1 MADKA
6 MPSILTTKKTLTM
19 PVNYLKT
26 PRRIIFLVFLLALTS
41 LSRLSAQSIPEVPQ
55 SVLFGGINVKFDR
68 DARRII
74 ETDIRNLMANKRYWD
89 DKLDRAVLY
98 FPILEGVL
106 IEEEV
111 PIDFKYLAVQES
123 SLTPDAVSTSNAVGF
138 WQFKQETALEMGLRV
153 DNEIDERKNIA
164 SSTRAAARYLKRSNK
179 QFNNWVSSL
188 YSYYLGMG
196 GISKIVPADWAYARE
211 ITLNSRTD
219 VYVLRFFAHK
229 IAIEAAMDQHRTANT
244 IVLLEYRKGRGQSL
258 GQIAEEM
265 GVDPLDIRRYNRWLA
280 SDRVHTDRDYVVA
293 LPVASSSLN
302 NVRQKIASSTS
313 SPGPLYTQND
323 IGFPILKKVDVK
335 MKGTNNPSFY
345 EINGLPGIQAR
356 AGDKAADLARIA
368 KMSTST
374 FLKYNDLSPRE
385 ALIPGNVYYLSKKNK
400 KAMVPYHTVRQGETI
415 RNISQIYGI
424 ATRELLKYNRI
435 SSRNQ
440 RLQTGRVMW
449 LMKKRPA
456 KTPVEIME
464 IPTGQPTWDNQPEIT
479 STTPDYS
486 IPQDASERKKYTP
499 KLVPPV
505 EAPVEQPVDTRRA
518 IVEEPQ
524 PTQPQTPLRSVNDT
538 GSRVV
543 IISQEGSSEPQ
554 PSTPVR
560 TPEPQTT
567 TPTRSPATASTTTR
581 QPDFN
586 TGPSRQASSGGSYH
600 TVSSGQ
606 TYYSISR
613 MYNLEINELLA
624 LNNLTL
630 KDILEVGQK
639 LLVNKSSASVA
650 TQNVATPNEA
660 GSRYTY
666 HRVSSGETLF
676 SISKKYGVSMSEI
689 QRANSMSDTNVK
701 LGENLK
707 IPQQ

>member
-1 MADKA
+1 
-6 MPSILTTKKTLTM
+6 M
-19 PVNYLKT
+19 PVNYQKFSGKV
-26 PRRIIFLVFLLALTS
+26 IFLVYLFTLTS
-41 LSRLSAQSIPEVPQ
+41 LSRLAAQNIPEIPQSIM
-55 SVLFGGINVKFDR
+55 FGNINVKFDR
-68 DARRII
+68 EARKII
-74 ETDIRNLMANKRYWD
+74 ETDMRNLMANKRYWD

-111 PIDFKYLAVQES
+111 PLDFKYLAVQES

-138 WQFKQETALEMGLRV
+138 WQFKKETALEMGLRV

-188 YSYYLGMG
+188 YSFYLGMG
-196 GISKIVPADWAYARE
+196 GISRIVPADWAYAHE
-211 ITLNSRTD
+211 ITLTNRTD

-229 IAIEAAMDQHRTANT
+229 IAIESAMDQHRTANT

-265 GVDPLDIRRYNRWLA
+265 GVDPLDIQRYNRWLA
-280 SDRVHTDRDYVVA
+280 SDRVPTDRDYVVA

-302 NVRQKIASSTS
+302 NVRQKIASTSTS
-313 SPGPLYTQND
+313 PGSLYIHND
-323 IGFPILKKVDVK
+323 IGFPVLKKVEVK
-335 MKGTNNPSFY
+335 MKGNNNPTFY
-345 EINGLPGIQAR
+345 EINGLPGVQAR
-356 AGDKAADLARIA
+356 AGDKAANLARIA
-368 KMSTST
+368 KISTSS

-385 ALIPGNVYYLSKKNK
+385 ALIPGEVYYLSKKNK

-415 RNISQIYGI
+415 RNLSQIYGI
-424 ATRELLKYNRI
+424 TTRDLLKYNRI
-435 SSRNQ
+435 NSRNQ

-456 KTPVEIME
+456 RTPVEIME
-464 IPTGQPTWDNQPEIT
+464 IPTGQPTWDTQPEIT
-479 STTPDYS
+479 RTTPDYS

-499 KLVPPV
+499 KLVPAV
-505 EAPVEQPVDTRRA
+505 ETPVEQPADTRRA
-518 IVEEPQ
+518 AAAVEEPE
-524 PTQPQTPLRSVNDT
+524 PARPPQRTVNDT

-543 IISQEGSSEPQ
+543 IISQQGASEPQPATPARSSEPQ
-554 PSTPVR
+554 PATS
-560 TPEPQTT
+560 
-567 TPTRSPATASTTTR
+567 TRSPAPVTRNTPSR
-581 QPDFN
+581 QPDYN
-586 TGPSRQASSGGSYH
+586 AGPSWQGNSGGSYH

-624 LNNLTL
+624 MNNLTL
-630 KDILEVGQK
+630 KNILEVGQK
-639 LLVNKSSASVA
+639 LLVSKSSAPVSEPGD
-650 TQNVATPNEA
+650 TGN
-660 GSRYTY
+660 RYTF
-666 HRVSSGETLF
+666 HQVSSGDTLF
-676 SISKKYGVSMSEI
+676 SIAKKYGVSMSEI
-689 QRANSMSDTNVK
+689 QRVNSMSDTNVK